1 MNTEKRKM
9 NAEKRKMNAE
19 KRKMKDEKRK
29 LESFHFFVVPL
40 QEIWIRD

>member
-9 NAEKRKMNAE
+9 NVEKRKMNVE

-40 QEIWIRD
+40 QEIRIRD